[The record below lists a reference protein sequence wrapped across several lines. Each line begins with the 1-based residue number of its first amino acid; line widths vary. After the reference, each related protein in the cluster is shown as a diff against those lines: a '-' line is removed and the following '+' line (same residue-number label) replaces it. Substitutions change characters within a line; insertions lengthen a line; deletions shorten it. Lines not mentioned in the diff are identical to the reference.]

1 MKTIMA
7 LIKKLSPAF
16 DLQIYTDKVDG
27 SGRRVIRK
35 AYEEARGRDHNHEAA
50 LRIGQLIVVSLGRV
64 LGEVLY
70 ELPVIPV
77 GIVEVD
83 ALAVGVRIR
92 HGRVSVSCCSEPR
105 AQRLYVIH
113 FIG

>member
-7 LIKKLSPAF
+7 LIKKLSPAL
-16 DLQIYTDKVDG
+16 DLQIYTDKVGG
-27 SGRRVIRK
+27 SRRRVIRK
-35 AYEEARGRDHNHEAA
+35 AYEEARGRDHNQEAA
-50 LRIGQLIVVSLGRV
+50 LRIGKLIVVSLGRL

-83 ALAVGVRIR
+83 TFPVGVRVR
-92 HGRVSVSCCSEPR
+92 DSRFPVSCCFEPR
-105 AQRLYVIH
+105 AQ
-113 FIG
+113 